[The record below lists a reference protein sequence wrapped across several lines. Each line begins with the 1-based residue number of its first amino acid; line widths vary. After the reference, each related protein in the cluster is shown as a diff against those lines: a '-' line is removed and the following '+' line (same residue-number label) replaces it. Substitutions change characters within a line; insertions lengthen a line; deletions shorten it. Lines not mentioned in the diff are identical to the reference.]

1 MCMAGIIDVSLTAVN
16 ITQTHIHT
24 HTHAHTH
31 PSRLDKGVV
40 QTGPLNAQQMKKTCS
55 SISPVQRT
63 QATEMG
69 QRWVSVC
76 VPMCVYMQATGMGQR
91 WVSVCVPMCV
101 YMQATEMGQRW
112 VSACVPVCVY
122 LRLVAFV
129 FLYVCLCALVCQ
141 RHSAFESHCSHSQSL
156 TLVSV
161 RPRCCFCIS
170 TWAKLGYKSGLLHV
184 ASYITTTQHRG
195 SMLVL

>member
-63 QATEMG
+63 QATE
-69 QRWVSVC
+69 
-76 VPMCVYMQATGMGQR
+76 MGQR

>member
-1 MCMAGIIDVSLTAVN
+1 VCLCVS
-16 ITQTHIHT
+16 IC
-24 HTHAHTH
+24 
-31 PSRLDKGVV
+31 RLRRWAKG
-40 QTGPLNAQQMKKTCS
+40 
-55 SISPVQRT
+55 
-63 QATEMG
+63 E
-69 QRWVSVC
+69 WVC
-76 VPMCVYMQATGMGQR
+76 VCLCVSICRLRR
-91 WVSVCVPMCV
+91 WAKGEWVYCVPMCV

>member
-76 VPMCVYMQATGMGQR
+76 VPMCVYMQATEMGQR
-91 WVSVCVPMCV
+91 WVSVLC
-101 YMQATEMGQRW
+101 A
-112 VSACVPVCVY
+112 
-122 LRLVAFV
+122 
-129 FLYVCLCALVCQ
+129 YVCLYAGYRDGPKVSECMCACVCLSAASSICVFVRMLVCSCVSEAQ
-141 RHSAFESHCSHSQSL
+141 RFWVTLLSLSITHTRFGASSLLLLYFHLSQAWIQIWPL
-156 TLVSV
+156 A
-161 RPRCCFCIS
+161 CC
-170 TWAKLGYKSGLLHV
+170 LLHHYYP
-184 ASYITTTQHRG
+184 A
-195 SMLVL
+195 